1 MRVSV
6 TLSDEDNALITNVA
20 KEYGISK
27 DKLIGEVVT
36 DWLDMHRNKRIKPNV
51 HNERGAGRKKQ
62 YGEAHKLA
70 MKAYKA
76 NGMSYREIAKI
87 YDCSV
92 GTVSRLINEQD

>member
-6 TLSDEDNALITNVA
+6 TLTDEVNKLITEHA
-20 KEYGISK
+20 KMQGISK
-27 DKLIGEVVT
+27 DKLISGIVEGWIDT
-36 DWLDMHRNKRIKPNV
+36 CEKSNGDLPK

-70 MKAYKA
+70 MKAYMA
-76 NGMSYREIAKI
+76 SGMSYREIAKI

-92 GTVSRLINEQD
+92 GTVSKLINEQD